1 MPIYR
6 PCKAALLVLGVS
18 LGAASAHAQTPTA
31 IDAMRQYPAYRH
43 AVESVM
49 QQYESSLRAKC
60 ASIQPDWNK
69 ATARVALEPTL
80 DDQGRIVKAI
90 WVDTVP
96 GTACGQQRRY
106 NAITIFNDGEPNV
119 LPLFPGESESNPLL
133 QKDTVPYVASALTAQ
148 GLLPKDCRID
158 VLETQLP
165 DGHPPKN
172 APWDERWRADACGKQ
187 YWAKVRY
194 IPDANGTTI
203 NVSPKD
209 VTPLK

>member
-6 PCKAALLVLGVS
+6 PYKAALLVLGVS

-49 QQYESSLRAKC
+49 QQYESSLRTKC
-60 ASIQPDWNK
+60 ASIQPDWDK
-69 ATARVALEPTL
+69 ASAHVAEEPTL

-133 QKDTVPYVASALTAQ
+133 QRDTVPYVASALTAQ
-148 GLLPKDCRID
+148 GVLPKDCRID

-165 DGHPPKN
+165 DGHPPKHE
-172 APWDERWRADACGKQ
+172 PWDERWRADACGKQ

-194 IPDANGTTI
+194 IPDATGTTI
-203 NVSPKD
+203 SVSPKD